1 MRPGC
6 IRNQIRSCRT
16 VRCLAFLGWGRSW
29 LRVPMF
35 ARVRLRHWHVGGRIN
50 VFDRRRGWY
59 RNPGALDPV
68 IGSGGHDIRI
78 HQHHQQLHQRR
89 LVDRRIPYSLP
100 STSGWFAEGPT
111 FCMVAGWRV
120 RPVRTCIGWLII
132 EHEGKCGEAWDVV
145 EEARWMMF
153 VCDGVCVDLGCS
165 GVGMSVDLF
174 GVVLGTDEG
183 EDGDHD
189 EGADDAARWCW

>member
-59 RNPGALDPV
+59 RDPGALDPV

-89 LVDRRIPYSLP
+89 LVDRRIHIRRRRLQAGSLRGQP
-100 STSGWFAEGPT
+100 FA
-111 FCMVAGWRV
+111 WLRV
-120 RPVRTCIGWLII
+120 G
-132 EHEGKCGEAWDVV
+132 G
-145 EEARWMMF
+145 
-153 VCDGVCVDLGCS
+153 
-165 GVGMSVDLF
+165 
-174 GVVLGTDEG
+174 
-183 EDGDHD
+183 
-189 EGADDAARWCW
+189 